1 MVHYTIFS
9 VASLLSN
16 AFALP
21 SPRNE
26 CANNLFLC
34 FSALDAR
41 MSVTGECSLCS
52 SNMKLTSR
60 MPESRADL
68 LRNFEKFYGFAL
80 RIGDAR
86 PSVSSPC
93 ANVRLSN
100 GGFGRGYAFVNE

>member
-1 MVHYTIFS
+1 
-9 VASLLSN
+9 
-16 AFALP
+16 
-21 SPRNE
+21 
-26 CANNLFLC
+26 
-34 FSALDAR
+34 
-41 MSVTGECSLCS
+41 
-52 SNMKLTSR
+52 